1 MNYIKYYKYI
11 TFINSTL
18 IFPANMSD
26 SSSLYINF
34 PAWTLNDIYSSCA
47 IPRPTL
53 SKISKSVTT
62 VWSPFNTTSNT

>member
-1 MNYIKYYKYI
+1 MKNKYKYN

-18 IFPANMSD
+18 IFPPNISD
-26 SSSLYINF
+26 SSLLYINF
-34 PAWTLNDIYSSCA
+34 PAWTLNGTYSSYA
-47 IPRPTL
+47 TPRPTF